1 MDPHVASRAE
11 EILGHRFLDRS
22 LLAQALLHASDASTR
37 LQSNERLEFLGD
49 AVLSIVV
56 CDHLFRTY
64 PELLE
69 GELTKIKSNVVSRRL
84 CAEIA
89 TSLDLLPMMRLGK
102 GMVGQDVIP
111 ASLAAAAFEALIGA
125 LYLDAGMETTRRF
138 ILTQVG
144 PHIERAAKLGHQQN
158 FKSVLQQA
166 LQRGGGAPPS
176 YLVLDEKGPDHA
188 KCFEVCVESGARR
201 FPACWGP
208 TKKEAEQQAALQALL
223 ELGLASVGE
232 DGDVRLHRDQ
242 TSTPP
247 PDGQAA

>member
-188 KCFEVCVESGARR
+188 KCFEIAVTADARR
-201 FPACWGP
+201 FPGAWG
-208 TKKEAEQQAALQALL
+208 TSKKAAEQLAALAALR
-223 ELGLASVGE
+223 ELGLAVETG
-232 DGDVRLHRDQ
+232 
-242 TSTPP
+242 
-247 PDGQAA
+247 DGQVQIVWPGSQVQ